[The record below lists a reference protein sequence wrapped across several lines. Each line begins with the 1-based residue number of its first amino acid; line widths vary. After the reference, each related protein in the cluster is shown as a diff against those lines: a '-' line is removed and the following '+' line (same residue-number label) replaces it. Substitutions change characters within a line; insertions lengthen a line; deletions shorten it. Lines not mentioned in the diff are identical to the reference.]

1 MVNIMKKVISLLAVS
16 LLLVSCQ
23 EKIDVVEINN
33 DIYTASVEEFS
44 DASTKTALSSL
55 NVVWSENDAIAIFD
69 QYTTASKYQ
78 VSESSVGTTKG
89 RFSPISIQN
98 EGNVSGYDN
107 NIAVYP
113 YEEDLVCNVSEVDGN
128 QALSYTVSDV
138 AIPTT
143 QTYVE
148 NSFANGTYLM
158 AAVTST
164 AADKMLAFKNVCGV
178 IKLQL
183 KGDCSIKS
191 IKLEGNSSEKLAGQG
206 SLTVYVDGSAPVLS
220 LNNEAQTHVTLDCGT
235 GVELDEN
242 ETTDFYLTVPPTP
255 FSNGFTVTITDI
267 NDNKKVIS
275 TDKPN
280 AVNRSRIL
288 VMPPVTVNAIT
299 IIEYSGS
306 PKIYVNP
313 EAAWEKT
320 FTHEYDPLTSRGR
333 LVFDGK
339 ITYIPSMAFHDQS
352 GEESRFIP
360 SLYIPEGI
368 TSIRSGAFIN
378 RDIGTITFPSTL
390 KEIGANAFINCH
402 FVSSYPFDRFP
413 DGLQTIGDNA
423 FAIGGQDIQRDCDMI
438 IPQSVTYVGPN
449 AFQGRSLDE
458 IIINCAEFDYS
469 AINSVIANN
478 ITSYAKRLT
487 GTVPVTWQC
496 HTFFAYQL
504 QYVTAGWIYPPGSV
518 FLMCP
523 PPATNISSGNR
534 GKTIH
539 VSSQYKSDYQSTP
552 PWNDFTIQ

>member
-69 QYTTASKYQ
+69 QYTIPSKYQ

-183 KGDCSIKS
+183 KGNCSVKS
-191 IKLEGNSSEKLAGQG
+191 IKLEGNSSEKLSGQG
-206 SLTVYVDGSAPVLS
+206 TLTVYVDGSAPVLS
-220 LNNEAQTHVTLDCGT
+220 LNNEAQTHVTLDCGA
-235 GVELDEN
+235 GVALDEN
-242 ETTDFYLTVPPTP
+242 EVTDFYLTVPPTP
-255 FSNGFTVTITDI
+255 FSSGFKVTVTDTY
-267 NDNKKVIS
+267 DNKKVIS

-288 VMPPVTVNAIT
+288 VMPPVTVNVNT
-299 IIEYSGS
+299 IIEYSGAS
-306 PKIYVNP
+306 KIYVNP

-320 FTHEYDPLTSRGR
+320 FTHEYDPLTSKGR

-352 GEESRFIP
+352 GQESRFIP
-360 SLYIPEGI
+360 ILYIPKGI
-368 TSIRSGAFIN
+368 TSIRGAAFIN
-378 RDIGTITFPSTL
+378 RDIGEIAFPSTL
-390 KEIGANAFINCH
+390 REIGANAFVNCN
-402 FVSSYPFDRFP
+402 FIGPYPFDFP
-413 DGLQTIGDNA
+413 EGLQTIGDNA
-423 FAIGGQDIQRDCDMI
+423 FAIEMQDSKKDCDMI
-438 IPQSVTYVGPN
+438 IPQSVTYVGAN

-458 IIINCAEFDYS
+458 ITINCAEFDYS
-469 AINSVIANN
+469 ALKSVVVNR
-478 ITSYAKRLT
+478 ITSYARRLT
-487 GTVPVTWQC
+487 GTESVPWQC
-496 HTFFAYQL
+496 TIFVAYQL
-504 QYVTAGWIYPPGSV
+504 QYVTAGWIYPHDSV
-518 FLMCP
+518 HLMCP
-523 PPATNISSGNR
+523 PPATNISSGYS

-539 VSSQYKSDYQSTP
+539 VSPQYKSDYQSTP